1 MDGAPSGSGCGSLPD
16 PTPEKTITK
25 STSSELGGAS
35 PYRVSFAQMYRY
47 GFDEVNELEGI
58 MQPPMFLDNLDKN
71 NCFVPC
77 QAFDDRWWFRRFGG
91 AV

>member
-35 PYRVSFAQMYRY
+35 SYRVSFAQMYRY
-47 GFDEVNELEGI
+47 GFDEVKELEGI
-58 MQPPMFLDNLDKN
+58 MQPPMFLDNLEKTI
-71 NCFVPC
+71 
-77 QAFDDRWWFRRFGG
+77 ALYLAKLSMTAGGFGD
-91 AV
+91 VKV